1 MTRMR
6 SGGRYL
12 KLPTACEGEQL
23 QNIMTTL
30 SDDLVYDYLKKNP
43 QKYARALAAYENVRI
58 DGFEGKCD
66 SVESGSRMERALK
79 GNTAGYES
87 KIEVMVNDFTSR
99 YGDSKSKNASQSRK
113 KKNST
118 ISDGAKKAA
127 PEKIRNPVESDKEKV
142 DTQKSQID
150 PFGNASVADEDQ
162 ESGNDPFGNF
172 SIFGNGNSRNKDED
186 EFRVDWG
193 GEGDGKGGNKVK
205 SSILGDPGNQSF
217 LDHVTAYSEEMRES
231 ASNASMVRPR
241 LISIEDA
248 KGIRKLFFGTKI
260 RGKSFNDAW
269 RNQGFFF
276 TANKTAGFGL
286 VQRNGGPC
294 GVLAAVQACIL
305 RRLLFASNAKYN
317 LNNISEPSN
326 ADLVDALVNA
336 LVDIIMIC
344 AKTDSGQYGRP
355 IVALERERTD
365 EDKAEYVPRQTA
377 SYAADGLTEELEL
390 HTLRGKEEV
399 ENFIRMNLDKFVRPD
414 GPGVVCACVSAVLT
428 RGIEN
433 CKQDVDVMAET
444 PTLIGGHNY
453 ANQELV
459 NLLLS
464 GRARSNIFDGT
475 KDMDGLTLRGI
486 GGKPLCGFLT
496 LFEHFGYVAAGSLYK
511 KPDVNIWVVCSESH
525 YTVLF
530 TMENKEDLDQKM
542 VLELYFYDEL
552 ASQEN
557 LYHLTVSRAKSVI
570 DRSDIVPPLDDVIRT
585 RWPGASVDWNG
596 QEPLL

>member
-1 MTRMR
+1 
-6 SGGRYL
+6 
-12 KLPTACEGEQL
+12 
-23 QNIMTTL
+23 
-30 SDDLVYDYLKKNP
+30 
-43 QKYARALAAYENVRI
+43 
-58 DGFEGKCD
+58 
-66 SVESGSRMERALK
+66 
-79 GNTAGYES
+79 
-87 KIEVMVNDFTSR
+87 
-99 YGDSKSKNASQSRK
+99 
-113 KKNST
+113 
-118 ISDGAKKAA
+118 
-127 PEKIRNPVESDKEKV
+127 
-142 DTQKSQID
+142 
-150 PFGNASVADEDQ
+150 
-162 ESGNDPFGNF
+162 
-172 SIFGNGNSRNKDED
+172 
-186 EFRVDWG
+186 
-193 GEGDGKGGNKVK
+193 
-205 SSILGDPGNQSF
+205 
-217 LDHVTAYSEEMRES
+217 
-231 ASNASMVRPR
+231 MVRPR

-365 EDKAEYVPRQTA
+365 EDKQEYVPRQTA
-377 SYAADGLTEELEL
+377 SYVADGLTEELEL
-390 HTLRGKEEV
+390 HTLRGKEEL

-428 RGIEN
+428 RGIGN

-444 PTLIGGHNY
+444 PTMIGGHNY

-486 GGKPLCGFLT
+486 TDKPLCGFLT

-511 KPDVNIWVVCSESH
+511 SLMSTSGWFAVKVIILFCLPWRTKKIW
-525 YTVLF
+525 T
-530 TMENKEDLDQKM
+530 K
-542 VLELYFYDEL
+542 
-552 ASQEN
+552 
-557 LYHLTVSRAKSVI
+557 
-570 DRSDIVPPLDDVIRT
+570 
-585 RWPGASVDWNG
+585 RWS
-596 QEPLL
+596 